1 MKAENIMLGDFVY
14 RYGNEVWK
22 IEDVSKDGE
31 VGISRMV
38 DGSYETDRC
47 GIETLEPIVITND
60 ILKKNGIYGE
70 RKDCIQHFGS
80 LCFRCYECTSPIN
93 KRMYLHTELGICEND
108 GRENAYTIIYFGN
121 YVNVRYVH
129 ELQHL
134 LKFNNLTKISNK
146 FVV

>member
-38 DGSYETDRC
+38 EGSYETDRC
-47 GIETLEPIVITND
+47 DIETLEPIVITND

-80 LCFRCYECTSPIN
+80 LCFRCYECNSPTDKN
-93 KRMYLHTELGICEND
+93 MFWHTELGICEND
-108 GRENAYTIIYFGN
+108 GGGNTYTILYFSN

-134 LKFNNLTKISNK
+134 LKFNNLTKINNK

>member
-38 DGSYETDRC
+38 EGSYETDRC

-80 LCFRCYECTSPIN
+80 LCFRCYECTSPTD
-93 KRMYLHTELGICEND
+93 KRMFWHTELGICEKD
-108 GRENAYTIIYFGN
+108 GKDNTYTIIYFGN

-134 LKFNNLTKISNK
+134 LKFDNLTKINDK